1 MATSLGMAGAGGAIE
16 KRNRKETMGQVSV
29 QDVERLLP
37 QTQCRDCGYAD
48 CSGYAEAL
56 ARGGA
61 PANLCAPGGR
71 EVAADLNRLLGRDDA
86 FAMGEKK
93 PLVARVVEN
102 DCIGCARCAQACPVD
117 AIVGMRKRMHVVL
130 RVECSGCG
138 LCVPA
143 CPVDCI
149 VMVDPGAKTLE
160 AKNGAEPETARLAP
174 SIPALDGPGPASDKT
189 YLPLRPILGRSDN
202 PRFKASQH
210 LSRRRAAKLARAA
223 RSAANPATSRDAP
236 CDKARFGSAQTNPS
250 LDGTGR
256 PAKRAERQAT
266 RDLERGRSPTA
277 PTASPRGDVSASK
290 WLAEAKL
297 KAQSFA
303 SSRLD
308 VGLAAMESLKDAK
321 DAQKAALRK
330 QRLSQSHRDADEDN
344 PPND

>member
-1 MATSLGMAGAGGAIE
+1 
-16 KRNRKETMGQVSV
+16 MGQVSV

-56 ARGGA
+56 ARGAA

-86 FAMGEKK
+86 FALGEKK

-138 LCVPA
+138 LCIPA

-149 VMVDPGAKTLE
+149 VMVEPEAETLE
-160 AKNGAEPETARLAP
+160 AKNGAGSETARLAP
-174 SIPALDGPGPASDKT
+174 SIPARDGQSHASDKT

-210 LSRRRAAKLARAA
+210 LSRRRAAKLARTA
-223 RSAANPATSRDAP
+223 RAAANTATSRGAL
-236 CDKARFGSAQTNPS
+236 CDKARFAAAPQTNPG
-250 LDGTGR
+250 LDGAGR
-256 PAKRAERQAT
+256 PAERAERQAT
-266 RDLERGRSPTA
+266 QAPERGRAPTA
-277 PTASPRGDVSASK
+277 PTASPRGGMSASGDTSASK
-290 WLAEAKL
+290 WLAAAKL

-321 DAQKAALRK
+321 DAQMAALRK
-330 QRLSQSHRDADEDN
+330 QRLSQTRRDADGEN

>member
-1 MATSLGMAGAGGAIE
+1 
-16 KRNRKETMGQVSV
+16 MGQVSV

-56 ARGGA
+56 ARGAA

-174 SIPALDGPGPASDKT
+174 SIPALDEPGPASDKT

-236 CDKARFGSAQTNPS
+236 CDKARFGSAPQTNPS
-250 LDGTGR
+250 LDGAGR

-266 RDLERGRSPTA
+266 RDPERGRSPTG

-290 WLAEAKL
+290 WLAAAKL

-330 QRLSQSHRDADEDN
+330 QRLSQARRDAEGDN